1 GFRRGGH
8 LGGIGSLCGGPA
20 ERFARW
26 NKGRFGW
33 QRVCRR
39 ASVLLSLSRS
49 SQAARD
55 RSGAGA
61 YDWSA
66 DMKRFT
72 LMALLMAAAGV
83 MVSGRS
89 ATQTPTAGGRLP
101 EIEFVLSGFEVQLV
115 YEVPLNEQ
123 GSWVS
128 LGIGPDGS
136 LYASDQG
143 KTGTYRIRV
152 GGTLDAPTAEVTRL
166 PVAVSGAQG
175 LVWAFDSLYAN
186 VNGTG
191 LYRIR
196 DTDGDN
202 VPDTAE
208 FLGVSD
214 GGGEHGV
221 HDVILTEDGKGL
233 YYSAGNHMP
242 QG

>member
-1 GFRRGGH
+1 DACSPAGGSVCRDQLRSGIRRQRVGPRRRARRRELRARVGRRLSGVDAGAGAARVVRGPSGAAGFRGGGH
-8 LGGIGSLCGGPA
+8 LGGIGSPCGGPA

-175 LVWAFDSLYAN
+175 
-186 VNGTG
+186 
-191 LYRIR
+191 
-196 DTDGDN
+196 
-202 VPDTAE
+202 
-208 FLGVSD
+208 
-214 GGGEHGV
+214 
-221 HDVILTEDGKGL
+221 
-233 YYSAGNHMP
+233 
-242 QG
+242 